1 MREYRRANP
10 EQFAEYERRRHA
22 KDAEKRRERSRRYYE
37 RNRDQLREQQREY
50 RAENHARL
58 LKVKRDQAIKDR
70 ADGKFAANKS
80 ISGRI
85 RNSLKGAKNGASWES
100 LAGYTRAELI
110 AHLERQFLKGM
121 SWRNYGKRWHVDH
134 IRPVSSFEFSSS
146 NDPGF
151 KECWALI
158 NLRPLWK
165 GQNLS
170 KHAKR
175 LHLV

>member
-1 MREYRRANP
+1 MLYR
-10 EQFAEYERRRHA
+10 
-22 KDAEKRRERSRRYYE
+22 
-37 RNRDQLREQQREY
+37 
-50 RAENHARL
+50 
-58 LKVKRDQAIKDR
+58 RDQAPGPNSGIHRKPR
-70 ADGKFAANKS
+70 ADRHGAGRHTADLS
-80 ISGRI
+80 IH
-85 RNSLKGAKNGASWES
+85 
-100 LAGYTRAELI
+100 RAELI
-110 AHLERQFLKGM
+110 AHLDRQFHKGM
-121 SWRNYGKRWHVDH
+121 SWNNYGKRWHVDH

-146 NDPGF
+146 NDPSF